1 MKNIK
6 IRYEVTPFCCEG
18 SIMEDVLD
26 TLGYI
31 SKQNDGDYSSVAVIC
46 QEELAEAILK
56 HMCTL
61 FAVNE
66 LDLHIDYIDF
76 DKADYDDAYGVVLV
90 IEGGELHISIEKAT
104 GNDKYKTFEMD
115 YLYVSSDVD
124 KEFVREQLAYETE
137 IDIFKVL
144 NDCE

>member
-1 MKNIK
+1 MEKIK
-6 IRYEVTPFCCEG
+6 FKYDITPFCCEG
-18 SIMEDVLD
+18 SLMEDVLD

-31 SKQNDGDYSSVAVIC
+31 SKQKSGTYSSVAAIC
-46 QEELAEAILK
+46 NETLTEAILK
-56 HMCTL
+56 HVCTL
-61 FAVNE
+61 LTINE

-76 DKADYDDAYGVVLV
+76 DKADYADVYGIVLV
-90 IEGGELHISIEKAT
+90 IEDGELHLSIEKAI

-124 KEFVREQLAYETE
+124 KEFIKDQLAYETD
-137 IDIFKVL
+137 IDVFKVL